1 MISLVQTDPT
11 YKSLYQLCKPYYT
24 DSKSVQEALAC
35 DTIENDLEQVLDT
48 WDMEMDGTDWIKD
61 INNGADAG
69 SITIFRKMSAKLIA
83 LANGEGLSHI
93 DKGEG
98 NHEMIGT
105 AIDIEQRIMTG
116 IVRLVFM
123 KCYNGLYHGDDP
135 GIDRYYQNSNV
146 DREEMKWLVDNLGMD
161 AENGDGNR
169 LLEHDFS
176 RRDAY
181 KRAIEIFVR
190 EDMCYLSMWWSP
202 LAMQLYVEVTRTN
215 IWVYSDLFSGRQ
227 LFIPINRY
235 GKWQE
240 SVGVGSGV
248 PQSAIYVVDCGALRL
263 DGLV

>member
-24 DSKSVQEALAC
+24 DSKSVREALAC
-35 DTIENDLEQVLDT
+35 DTIENDLEQVIDT

-61 INNGADAG
+61 IHNGADAG
-69 SITIFRKMSAKLIA
+69 SITILKKMSDKLIA
-83 LANGEGLSHI
+83 LANGGGLSHI
-93 DKGEG
+93 NKGEG
-98 NHEMIGT
+98 NHEKIST
-105 AIDIEQRIMTG
+105 AIDLEQRITTG

-123 KCYNGLYHGDDP
+123 KCYNGLYHRDDP
-135 GIDRYYQNSNV
+135 GVDRYNQHSSV
-146 DREEMKWLVDNLGMD
+146 SWEEMEWLVDNLGMD

-215 IWVYSDLFSGRQ
+215 IWVYSDFSCDRQ

-235 GKWQE
+235 GKWQG
-240 SVGVGSGV
+240 SVGLERGV